1 MIRSYQLSTIN
12 YQLSIQRQALALFD
26 REAAAK
32 KAVRDAQ
39 EALDRLVFAQY
50 PKLTEDEIKILVVDD
65 KWQATLK
72 AAISAEI
79 ERVMQQLAN
88 RVKTLEER
96 YAEPLPELVQENSG
110 AIEPGRRASKKNG
123 VGVVIDL

>member
-1 MIRSYQLSTIN
+1 MIMDNGQLMIRSYQLSTIN
-12 YQLSIQRQALALFD
+12 YQLSIQRQALALFN

-50 PKLTEDEIKILVVDD
+50 PKLTEDELKILVVDD

-72 AAISAEI
+72 AAIW
-79 ERVMQQLAN
+79 RRL
-88 RVKTLEER
+88 
-96 YAEPLPELVQENSG
+96 SG
-110 AIEPGRRASKKNG
+110 
-123 VGVVIDL
+123 